1 MSGLKLEGQEAVW
14 GKGLAVQQY
23 HLLENPSRSTYSME
37 PDSDG
42 KHKRVFLKFKLE
54 FGPLLQHPMQWV
66 REAPNALS
74 QGWGELLKGSSFLVI
89 LGSDKECIGQGS
101 F

>member
-1 MSGLKLEGQEAVW
+1 M
-14 GKGLAVQQY
+14 GKGAGRSAVPPTR
-23 HLLENPSRSTYSME
+23 NPSGSTYSME

-74 QGWGELLKGSSFLVI
+74 QGWGELLKGSSFLVV
-89 LGSDKECIGQGS
+89 LGSDKE
-101 F
+101 